1 MRGQNKTR
9 QLDRSDNVLYGGK
22 VNMDPYN
29 LHSLIE
35 RVDDALAE
43 EDPFKAIK
51 FIADA
56 FGMDVD
62 AVAEAVQDG

>member
-1 MRGQNKTR
+1 
-9 QLDRSDNVLYGGK
+9 
-22 VNMDPYN
+22 MDPYN

-43 EDPFKAIK
+43 EDPFKAIQ
-51 FIADA
+51 FIASA
-56 FGMDVD
+56 FGIDAD

>member
-1 MRGQNKTR
+1 
-9 QLDRSDNVLYGGK
+9 
-22 VNMDPYN
+22 MDPYN